1 MVERLRRGIIVGVL
15 AALIAMPG
23 GAALRARQ
31 GPPRQGRS
39 QFLRLQR
46 RRGRDRGQDFRAGRP
61 RDRGDGVSRRCAA
74 PAGAHRRQP
83 RCRSRLGTG
92 PGLPRQG
99 RAVGRRRRDVRGAG
113 ESRARAALR
122 HAGQDR
128 RRSQGQAHRRD
139 HGGLAHRLAGAR
151 AVAPARLGQ
160 RRHQDHGAR
169 PDAGAA
175 RRDPARRARR
185 HGDRGGDRLRA
196 GGGGQGQEFHA
207 VRRHRQ
213 GFLHPRHLLDRRRRR
228 QPSRT
233 AAAFPARLVQD
244 RGLHEGQQGFRGE
257 GLGQGGRREAQ
268 RRRQDLR
275 RADGGLLAR
284 WRLGSRWRST

>member
-1 MVERLRRGIIVGVL
+1 MLDRVRGGILAGVL
-15 AALIAMPG
+15 AALVAGPG
-23 GAALRARQ
+23 GAAHALDKV
-31 GPPRQGRS
+31 
-39 QFLRLQR
+39 RLGKAVPNSFAFQR
-46 RRGRDRGQDFRAGRP
+46 RRSRDRSQDLREGRA

-83 RCRSRLGTG
+83 RGGARLGPG
-92 PGLPRQG
+92 AGLPRQR

-139 HGGLAHRLAGAR
+139 HGGLAHGLAGAR

-169 PDAGAA
+169 PDAGAP
-175 RRDPARRARR
+175 RRHPARRARR

-196 GGGGQGQEFHA
+196 GGGGQGA
-207 VRRHRQ
+207 GISCCSATSPRISTPTSSSRPTTSSTTGPNCCGVSCAA
-213 GFLHPRHLLDRRRRR
+213 GFGPW
-228 QPSRT
+228 PS
-233 AAAFPARLVQD
+233 
-244 RGLHEGQQGFRGE
+244 
-257 GLGQGGRREAQ
+257 
-268 RRRQDLR
+268 
-275 RADGGLLAR
+275 
-284 WRLGSRWRST
+284 